1 MGLYSYR
8 AKDIYGKN
16 RSGKLEAADS
26 AELIAKLK
34 AQNLFCYDYTDETQV
49 EKLWLKKLGSD
60 DLVSF
65 CRQLAT
71 MLSAGVTLVRALK
84 IIYSAATKARVR
96 NVFTSVYS
104 EVNKG
109 SSLSEAM
116 LSLGGVFPEFLVHM
130 VETGENSGS
139 LDAIMLNMARHYEN
153 ERKILNKVKTAM
165 IYPSLLGIVSVISV
179 AYMIIGVLPQFASLF
194 ENVSLPA
201 STRFL
206 LGVNSFV
213 KQRYPIILT
222 LIIAALAAAAFICSM
237 PSVKLWGDRLMLRLP
252 IVGRLNRTIYTSR
265 FASAFHSLYSGG
277 IGMLSCLEISAGV
290 LNNQYIKNSLYKVGE
305 KIKTGEMLSGA
316 LEQTGIFD
324 PLFVSMII
332 TGEEAGALDE
342 MLLSAGA
349 YFSEEADSALTR
361 LIALIEPGMIILLA
375 LIIGFIV
382 ISIMLPIFTMYGQI
396 I

>member
-26 AELIAKLK
+26 AELIARLK
-34 AQNLFCYDYTDETQV
+34 AQNLFCYDYKDETQV

-96 NVFTSVYS
+96 NVFTSVYG

-213 KQRYPIILT
+213 KQRYPIILM

-237 PSVKLWGDRLMLRLP
+237 PSVKLWCDRLMLRLP

-265 FASAFHSLYSGG
+265 FASAFYSLYSGG

-342 MLLSAGA
+342 VLLSAGA

-396 I
+396 V